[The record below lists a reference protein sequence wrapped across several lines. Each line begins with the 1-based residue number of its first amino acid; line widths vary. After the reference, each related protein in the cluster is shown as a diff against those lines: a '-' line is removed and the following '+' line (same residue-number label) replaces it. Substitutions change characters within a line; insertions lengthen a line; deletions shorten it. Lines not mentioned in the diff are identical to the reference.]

1 MPFTQKTFIKNV
13 NPIDVVRCFHSNE
26 FIEFLILGQP
36 VKIVSWKGIDNN
48 KEASFLFWFF
58 GWRKMSVVPETYK
71 LDPHNL
77 SFED

>member
-36 VKIVSWKGIDNN
+36 VKIVSWEGIKNN

-58 GWRKMSVVPETYK
+58 GWR
-71 LDPHNL
+71 
-77 SFED
+77 